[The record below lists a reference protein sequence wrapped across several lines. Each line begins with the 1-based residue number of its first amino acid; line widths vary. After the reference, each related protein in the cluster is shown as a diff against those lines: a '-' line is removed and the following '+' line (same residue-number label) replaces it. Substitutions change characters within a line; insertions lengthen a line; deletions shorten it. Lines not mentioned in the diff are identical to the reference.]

1 MQPESDPTRGG
12 TAVTFKEVLAQV
24 IEWLQ
29 HDQRV
34 SYRALKRQ
42 FTLDDAY
49 LDDLKYELIEVQELA
64 TDREGTMLIWTGGP
78 VATPALGVALCPVR
92 KPVCHPGSPPR
103 PDCSPTTRTATP

>member
-1 MQPESDPTRGG
+1 M
-12 TAVTFKEVLAQV
+12 TFKEVLAQV

-42 FTLDDAY
+42 FALDDAY

-78 VATPALGVALCPVR
+78 AAPPASVPLSAPSELLSAPQEGHRAQTAAPPPAPLTPRRGT
-92 KPVCHPGSPPR
+92 PPAHR
-103 PDCSPTTRTATP
+103 AVL

>member
-1 MQPESDPTRGG
+1 MQPESGPTRGG

-78 VATPALGVALCPVR
+78 VATPALV
-92 KPVCHPGSPPR
+92 SPSAPSESLSAIQEVHHAQTA
-103 PDCSPTTRTATP
+103 SPTTRTATP